1 MPDLEV
7 TIFNQKIKLSYQNNE
22 KERLINAVNILNH
35 NWKKFSNLHGKVS
48 DTKIITLICLE
59 LQDSL
64 ENSNSLKD
72 KIRNKELKSES
83 FQKEIENKNVEINK
97 GYEIVNKLKSELE
110 LKNNQIVEIE
120 NMLDDIHTELLQI
133 KRNIIKNNYE

>member
-72 KIRNKELKSES
+72 KIRNKELKSE
-83 FQKEIENKNVEINK
+83 
-97 GYEIVNKLKSELE
+97 LE
-110 LKNNQIVEIE
+110 LKNNQILEIE

>member
-7 TIFNQKIKLSYQNNE
+7 TIFNQKIKLSYQHNE

-120 NMLDDIHTELLQI
+120 NMLDDIHNELLQI